1 MKLYEG
7 MFLLDNQVVRED
19 WGRAKAAVT
28 ETLAKHG
35 AKVLTARHWDE
46 RKLAYSI
53 KGRSRGTYV
62 LAYFEGGSEAVNGM
76 RRDLELDDRVLRYLL
91 VRADVLPEGELEKS
105 QAEGTAEFEPP
116 TPPVEESLTPERA
129 VFGELADRPV
139 VDRSRSHSSSSAPSN
154 DESESSESTE
164 TEASEES
171 ESADKS
177 EES

>member
-53 KGRSRGTYV
+53 KGRTRGTYV
-62 LAYFEGGSEAVNGM
+62 LTYFEGGSEAVNGM

-91 VRADVLPEGELEKS
+91 VRAEALPEGELEKS
-105 QAEGTAEFEPP
+105 QAEGAAEFEPP

-139 VDRSRSHSSSSAPSN
+139 VDRSRSHSSSSSASS
-154 DESESSESTE
+154 DEGDSSEPESN
-164 TEASEES
+164 EES